1 MAVIRRQPT
10 SRSVASEV
18 ALLAIALAAIA
29 RRQNSKPRLRA
40 FAIEGAPLL
49 SLRWRKQPDR
59 GPENFH
65 TVLEILFRFSPTA
78 LASIDCRPI
87 KMPSSLTDFLIF
99 HNYFLIYRTGI
110 LGPIFQGFFEFR
122 GHDIVVLV
130 VRHVAHV
137 DL

>member
-1 MAVIRRQPT
+1 MAKATRQRT
-10 SRSVASEV
+10 REFSYSVGDFV
-18 ALLAIALAAIA
+18 C
-29 RRQNSKPRLRA
+29 
-40 FAIEGAPLL
+40 
-49 SLRWRKQPDR
+49 
-59 GPENFH
+59 
-65 TVLEILFRFSPTA
+65 FSPTA

-99 HNYFLIYRTGI
+99 HNYFLIFRTGI